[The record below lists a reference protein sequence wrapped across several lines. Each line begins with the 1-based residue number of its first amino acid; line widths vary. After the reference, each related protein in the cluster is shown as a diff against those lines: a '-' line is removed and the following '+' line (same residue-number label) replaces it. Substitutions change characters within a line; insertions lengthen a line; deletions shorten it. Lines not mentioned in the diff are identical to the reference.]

1 MARARAPPQQPL
13 GDGSPHPRS
22 RSQASAAACDKGAT
36 PSTVGASGT
45 ALEGPADAG
54 ASHPAGCRGGRSTSQ
69 QTCTWGF
76 CWRAIHVRVTGAQ
89 EGCCCVPLMQT
100 KMELHALGVCS
111 GQAPQGQ
118 PHPRMGSQEHPSLG
132 PGFLNAKLLPLRT

>member
-1 MARARAPPQQPL
+1 MARAGARAPPQQPL

-22 RSQASAAACDKGAT
+22 RCQVSAAACDRGAT

-76 CWRAIHVRVTGAQ
+76 CWRAIHVHVTGAQ

-100 KMELHALGVCS
+100 KMELHAWGVCS
-111 GQAPQGQ
+111 ARLLKVSLIREWGARNTPPWAQG
-118 PHPRMGSQEHPSLG
+118 
-132 PGFLNAKLLPLRT
+132 F